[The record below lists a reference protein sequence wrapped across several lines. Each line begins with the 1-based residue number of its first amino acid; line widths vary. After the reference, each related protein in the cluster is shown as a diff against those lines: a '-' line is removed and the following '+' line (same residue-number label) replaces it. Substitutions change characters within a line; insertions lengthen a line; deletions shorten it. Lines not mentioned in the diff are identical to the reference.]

1 MQANLADNVVFLR
14 IMRRRSHYIL
24 FLITVLFSGFC
35 LYLIPRINVNSDM
48 TKYLPDDSPMKEGLE
63 IISGEFGE
71 MPTSAADVRVMV
83 KGLNPAERDALEKRL
98 LATENVDGV
107 SVTVSKDSC
116 YSLYAVAVPKSIDQK
131 SFGKE
136 IRKSIPQETIVETS
150 QDGATPPVSVII
162 IAAVLILLILFLM
175 AQSWI
180 EPVIILITTLIA
192 VLLNMG
198 TNAFLPSVS
207 ITTNFIGS
215 ILQAVLSLDY
225 CIVLMNR
232 YRQEQG
238 DNMERD
244 MAVKAANA
252 AIRRSYPSILSSA
265 LTTVVGLIVLCF
277 MRLKIGTDMGVV
289 LAKGV
294 ICSLI
299 CTFTVLPSLMMLFR
313 RSIKHT
319 SKKSFVI
326 PTNRIGRWSTR
337 MKYPLAVF
345 AILLFGLSFYFS
357 QQTTIYFSANGE
369 SEIDKVFPRV
379 NPAIV
384 LYETSEES
392 KINTLVDSISQ
403 MPDVQMVISY
413 PSLLQK
419 PYTSGEI
426 LERMSGLLAQ
436 SGVVIPAEFKQM
448 LSPEM
453 ATLIYYMQSGKDA
466 ELKLGFPE
474 LAKFIE
480 SHCLNNE
487 LFADAITPEMR
498 QQMELLKAMSS
509 TPEPPAPKKTP
520 APKEVRIEKVPAA
533 PASVDTSRSV
543 SIAVTNAPVAQ
554 TAVVSET
561 PVATAQDSLIA
572 ISHFVSQLYINQP
585 DANTQYLM
593 ALVDKNRINSPLA
606 IPEMAAFIGSS
617 VTQTR
622 MVYSFDK
629 EKRKQL
635 TPLEYTHLL
644 SDDLFNRKAL
654 AGMVTAEQ
662 KKELRRILL
671 VMDYANND
679 ALLSSQQL
687 VDVFAP
693 FLPDLTPEYVWDIA
707 GKRHVAAPLT
717 VSAVIDVVQDSV
729 RVPALVAPPTPKVVV
744 KPVVHRPTEAE
755 KQAEF
760 FYELMYGG
768 HKYTAEEMA
777 SNFRKLGQTIA
788 SSDVSLLYTYYGS
801 VYDADTTQML
811 TIEQLVNYL
820 GNSLANDE
828 RLAPRLDSTS
838 RAMLSSIPAMLADG
852 MGQLRGEKHSIM
864 AILTDL
870 PDESEQTYQFV
881 ETVNSMAD
889 QSLDGNYYMMGESV
903 MYDEMKN
910 GFGAEMTR
918 ITILTI
924 LAIFLIIAFSFRSI
938 VVPTILVMTVM
949 TAVYVNVV
957 VAGLTSGAMLYLAYL
972 IVQSI
977 LMGAT
982 IDYGIL
988 FTNYYKE
995 NRKTQS
1001 SADSILAAYRGSI
1014 RTIMTSGLIMVAAPG
1029 VMALYVDDVTIS
1041 SIVGCIAIGALVA
1054 IILILT
1060 VLPGMLVAFDRWVVK
1075 GENAPKK

>member
-1 MQANLADNVVFLR
+1 
-14 IMRRRSHYIL
+14 MRRRAHYIL
-24 FLITVLFSGFC
+24 FLVTLLFSAVC
-35 LYLIPRINVNSDM
+35 VYLIPRTNVNSDM
-48 TKYLPDDSPMKEGLE
+48 TKYLPDASPMKEGLT
-63 IISGEFGE
+63 ILASEFGE
-71 MPTSAADVRVMV
+71 MPGAAGGVRVMV
-83 KGLNPAERDALEKRL
+83 KGLTPDERAQLEQQL
-98 LATENVDGV
+98 ENTNNVDGV

-116 YSLYAVAVPKSIDQK
+116 YTLYNLNVPASVDQK
-131 SFGKE
+131 AMGQD
-136 IRKSIPQETIVETS
+136 IRKSISGETIVETS

-162 IAAVLILLILFLM
+162 IAAVLILVILFLM
-175 AQSWI
+175 AQSWV
-180 EPVIILITTLIA
+180 EPIIILITTLIA

-294 ICSLI
+294 ICSLV

-313 RSIKHT
+313 RSIKYT

-337 MKYPLAVF
+337 LKYPLAIF
-345 AILLFGLSFYFS
+345 AALLFGCSFYFS
-357 QQTTIYFSANGE
+357 RQTTIYFSANGE
-369 SEIDKVFPRV
+369 SEIDKIFPRV
-379 NPAIV
+379 NPVIAV
-384 LYETSEES
+384 YETPEEG
-392 KINTLVDSISQ
+392 KVNALVDSLSA
-403 MPDVQMVISY
+403 MPNVQMVISY

-419 PYTSGEI
+419 PYTADEI

-453 ATLIYYMQSGKDA
+453 ATLIYYMESGEDKG
-466 ELKLGFPE
+466 LKLGFPE
-474 LAKFIE
+474 LMRFVE

-487 LFADAITPEMR
+487 LFADAISDDMR
-498 QQMELLKAMSS
+498 QQIGLLKTITA
-509 TPEPPAPKKTP
+509 EPAPKKATTP
-520 APKEVRIEKVPAA
+520 REKVVETLP
-533 PASVDTSRSV
+533 PPSASVDSTRSV
-543 SIAVTNAPVAQ
+543 SIAVSSPQSTSTQSQEEEPVL
-554 TAVVSET
+554 
-561 PVATAQDSLIA
+561 TAQDSLIA
-572 ISHFVSQLYINQP
+572 ISHFLANLYSDQP
-585 DANTQYLM
+585 SDNTQYL
-593 ALVDKNRINSPLA
+593 LA
-606 IPEMAAFIGSS
+606 ISDKGLINKPLTINEMSVFMGST

-629 EKRKQL
+629 DKRKQM
-635 TPLEYTHLL
+635 TPLEYAHLL

-654 AGMVTAEQ
+654 AGMITAEQ
-662 KKELRRILL
+662 RKELRRILL

-679 ALLSSQQL
+679 AKLTSSRL
-687 VDVFAP
+687 VEVFSP
-693 FLPDLTPEYVWDIA
+693 FVPELTPEYVWEIA
-707 GKRHVAAPLT
+707 GKRMVASPLLT
-717 VSAVIDVVQDSV
+717 SSAIEVQDSV
-729 RVPALVAPPTPKVVV
+729 IVPALVAPPTQLVAR
-744 KPVVHRPTEAE
+744 PVVHRPSAADR
-755 KQAEF
+755 QAEL
-760 FYELMYGG
+760 FYELMYSGR
-768 HKYTAEEMA
+768 KYTAEEMA
-777 SNFRKLGQTIA
+777 GKFRKLGQTIS
-788 SSDVSLLYTYYGS
+788 SSDVSMLYTYYGS
-801 VYDADTTQML
+801 VYYADTTQVL

-820 GNSLANDE
+820 GNTFVNDE
-828 RLAPRLDSTS
+828 RLAARLDSTS
-838 RAMLSSIPAMLADG
+838 RDMLAGIPVMLADG
-852 MGQLRGEKHSIM
+852 MGQLRGENHSIM

-870 PDESEQTYQFV
+870 PDESAQTYNFV
-881 ETVNSMAD
+881 ETVDSMVD
-889 QSLDGNYYMMGESV
+889 ETMDGKYYLIGESV

-924 LAIFLIIAFSFRSI
+924 LTIFLIIALSFRSL

-995 NRKTQS
+995 NRKIQPAAES
-1001 SADSILAAYRGSI
+1001 VLAAYRGSI

-1029 VMALYVDDVTIS
+1029 VMAVYVDDVTIS

-1060 VLPGMLVAFDRWVVK
+1060 VLPGMLMAFDRWVVK